1 DGLTT
6 TLTTLASELQYA
18 LARKLARI
26 DRVDMK
32 SPPDK
37 AGFSV
42 SAVRISHPQRTATLI
57 LIDIGKK
64 AGFALPPV
72 ISVLA
77 AAFPFVLAC
86 SCQTPRSLV
95 NWCTAIRGFV
105 SGPGLP

>member
-1 DGLTT
+1 
-6 TLTTLASELQYA
+6 
-18 LARKLARI
+18 
-26 DRVDMK
+26 MK

-95 NWCTAIRGFV
+95 NWCTAIV
-105 SGPGLP
+105 SVWPTHLPDPSCSRHGVHLFLVDT